1 MSACRRARR
10 GRLDPA
16 TAGPPRPPRAHHG
29 PMQGLRPPAGYLRG
43 GELRSG
49 NDAAGGAVAWEP
61 GRHGPYARA
70 KRSSRPDCFAKWTA
84 AGVSIDDAP
93 PANAR
98 RISMRCAPRVALSRA
113 VCGGSATARTSF
125 SPRSNLTVRRF
136 IEATRGVPG
145 NAISFPMPHIAG
157 RRPSPDLGDDFRPP
171 PRGPACPRCSS
182 SARWMAGHRRPKRGR
197 SSRGSAQ
204 APVDG
209 GGDRR

>member
-1 MSACRRARR
+1 MPACASRASGPGDGGTTAQAARPSR
-10 GRLDPA
+10 TA
-16 TAGPPRPPRAHHG
+16 AGPSPTGGTPPWGRAAE
-29 PMQGLRPPAGYLRG
+29 RERWRG
-43 GELRSG
+43 
-49 NDAAGGAVAWEP
+49 GGAVAWEP